1 MQIREIRKE
10 DNVELAR
17 VIRSILEE
25 HGVARPGTVYTD
37 PTTDALFELFQ
48 EEGSAYFVAIDKGK
62 IIGGC
67 GIFPTVGLPSGM
79 SELVKL
85 YLLDTYRGKGIGK
98 ELMMRSIEFAKNF
111 GYESLYLE
119 TMDELSNAIQLYNNL
134 GFKTIDGPLGDT
146 GHFACEIRM
155 VKELS

>member
-1 MQIREIRKE
+1 MQIREIIQE

-17 VIRSILEE
+17 VIRGILEE

-37 PTTDALFELFQ
+37 PTTDRLFELFQ
-48 EEGSAYFVAIDKGK
+48 EEGSVYFVALDEGE

-67 GIFPTVGLPSGM
+67 GIFPTVGLPDRM

-85 YLLDTYRGKGIGK
+85 YLLDSFRGKGIGK
-98 ELMMRSIEFAKNF
+98 ELMLRCIEFAKNY
-111 GYESLYLE
+111 GYDSLYLE

-134 GFKTIDGPLGDT
+134 GFKTIDKPLGET

>member
-1 MQIREIRKE
+1 MHVREIRQE
-10 DNVELAR
+10 DNEELAR

-37 PTTDALFELFQ
+37 PTTDSLYELFEK
-48 EEGSAYFVAIDKGK
+48 EGSIYYVALDKSK

-67 GIFPTVGLPSGM
+67 GIFPTAGLPDGM

-85 YLLDTYRGKGIGK
+85 YVLDSYRGIGIGK
-98 ELMMRSIEFAKNF
+98 KLMLSCIEFAKKR
-111 GYESLYLE
+111 GYNALYLE
-119 TMDELSNAIQLYNNL
+119 TMDELSNAIQLYKNL
-134 GFKTIDGPLGDT
+134 GFESISGPLGDT

-155 VKELS
+155 VKKLV

>member
-1 MQIREIRKE
+1 MQIRDIREE

-48 EEGSAYFVAIDKGK
+48 EEGSAYFVVIDEGK

-98 ELMMRSIEFAKNF
+98 ELMIRSIEFAKNF

>member
-48 EEGSAYFVAIDKGK
+48 EEGSAYFVAIEEGK

-119 TMDELSNAIQLYNNL
+119 TMDELSSAIQLYNNL

>member
-1 MQIREIRKE
+1 MQIREIKQE
-10 DNVELAR
+10 DNTELAR

-48 EEGSAYFVAIDKGK
+48 KEGSVYFVALDEGK
-62 IIGGC
+62 IVGGC
-67 GIFPTVGLPSGM
+67 GIFPTLGLPNGM

-85 YLLDTYRGKGIGK
+85 YLLDTYRGRGIGK
-98 ELMMRSIEFAKNF
+98 ELMLKSIEFAKNY
-111 GYESLYLE
+111 GYDSLYLE

-134 GFKTIDGPLGDT
+134 GFKTIDRPLGET